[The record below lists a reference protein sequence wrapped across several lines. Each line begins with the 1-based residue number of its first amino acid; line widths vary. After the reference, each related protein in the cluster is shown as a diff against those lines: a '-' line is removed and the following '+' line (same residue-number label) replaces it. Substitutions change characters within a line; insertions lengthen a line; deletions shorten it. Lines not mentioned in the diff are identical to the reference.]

1 MKETWVTVLEG
12 KPIALT
18 YKNLV
23 KLMTETNT
31 REEYNA
37 LYSIIE
43 YSAQHEKIT
52 HQDEAVLLL
61 LLSKIRIEG

>member
-1 MKETWVTVLEG
+1 MSESWVTVLEG

-18 YKNLV
+18 FKNLV